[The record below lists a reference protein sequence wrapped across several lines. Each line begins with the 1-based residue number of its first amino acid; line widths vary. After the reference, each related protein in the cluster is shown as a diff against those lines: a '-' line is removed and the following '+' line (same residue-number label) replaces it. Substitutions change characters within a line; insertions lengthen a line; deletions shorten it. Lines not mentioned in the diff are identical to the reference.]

1 MKPLRGEVAWITG
14 ASRGIGRACA
24 ETLAR
29 AGAKVALSAR
39 KANELEAV
47 AAAIREEGGEALAV
61 PLDVGDRPAIE
72 AAAERIADAL
82 GPISV
87 VVNNA
92 GLAKSAPFHQTSFE
106 DLERLMAVNDV
117 GPFWVIRAALPGMLE
132 RRHGRIVNIAST
144 AGRTGH
150 RYTAAYTASKHAL
163 VGLTRALAV
172 EVAGRG
178 ITANAVCP
186 GWTETDLLEEAL
198 ENIGRTTGRPRDEAA
213 DALARMNPMRRLM
226 KPEEI
231 ARAVLF
237 LADPAAG
244 GITGQLLG
252 VDGGEVIA

>member
-1 MKPLRGEVAWITG
+1 MKPLRGEVAWVTG

-24 ETLAR
+24 EALAR

-39 KANELEAV
+39 NEGELEAV
-47 AAAIREEGGEALAV
+47 AEGIRAAGGEAVAF
-61 PLDVGDRPAIE
+61 PLDLSDRPAIE
-72 AAAERIADAL
+72 AAAERIGERL
-82 GPISV
+82 GPVTV

-92 GLAKSAPFHQTSFE
+92 GLAKSAPLHQTSYE
-106 DLERLMAVNDV
+106 DLERLMAVNYV
-117 GPFWVIRAALPGMLE
+117 APFWVIRSVLPGMLE
-132 RRHGRIVNIAST
+132 RRHGRVVNIAST

-172 EVAGRG
+172 EVAARG

-198 ENIGRTTGRPRDEAA
+198 ENIGRTTGRPREEAA

-231 ARAVLF
+231 ARAVVF

>member
-39 KANELEAV
+39 KANELEAI

-106 DLERLMAVNDV
+106 DLERLMVVNDV

>member
-106 DLERLMAVNDV
+106 DLERLMAVNYV